1 MEKLLKDIS
10 DIVSDEVYQSDNKLM
25 PSFSKEEAYE
35 IIKKQMDILQLKT
48 GNIKASF
55 NLYSDRIKENDN
67 DISIKNSLVHISES
81 ALACAVECCIASAMT
96 AREILII
103 KGELAK

>member
-10 DIVSDEVYQSDNKLM
+10 DIISDEVYQSDNKLM
-25 PSFSKEEAYE
+25 SSIPKEEAYE

-48 GNIKASF
+48 GNTKASF
-55 NLYSDRIKENDN
+55 NLYSDRIKEKDN
-67 DISIKNSLVHISES
+67 DVSIKDSLIHISES
-81 ALACAVECCIASAMT
+81 ALACAVECCIVSAMA